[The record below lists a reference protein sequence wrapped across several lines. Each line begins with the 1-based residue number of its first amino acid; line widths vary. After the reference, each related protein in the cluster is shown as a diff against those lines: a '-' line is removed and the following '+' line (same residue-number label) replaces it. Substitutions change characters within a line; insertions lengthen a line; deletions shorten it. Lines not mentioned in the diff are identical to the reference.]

1 MPEPGPPSRQGPD
14 MSAMAAGPVPWH
26 RLAVRDGPWDQLLLA
41 SGAGDRASFDTLA
54 RQCRTILHVRALRV
68 VKDVDDADEVVQES
82 LLEVWRNAARYD
94 PARGSVVTWMGQIV
108 RHRAIDHV
116 RSTSA
121 RTARELRAAHGSS
134 AVDIDDTVESVLLS
148 DDHDTVRDAL
158 GGLTDLQLQ
167 AVTLVYYDGLTLRQ
181 AAAWAGVPLPTMK
194 TRVRDAVAR
203 LRSLLYIG
211 SPSNR

>member
-1 MPEPGPPSRQGPD
+1 MPEPCPPSRLGPG
-14 MSAMAAGPVPWH
+14 MSAMAAGHVTGH
-26 RLAVRDGPWDQLLLA
+26 RLAVVDRPWDQLLLA
-41 SGAGDRASFDTLA
+41 AGAGDQASFDTLA
-54 RQCRTILHVRALRV
+54 RQCRTVLHLRALRV

-82 LLEVWRNAARYD
+82 LLEVWCNAARYD

-121 RTARELRAAHGSS
+121 RNARELRAAHGSS

-148 DDHDTVRDAL
+148 EDHDIVRDAL
-158 GGLTDLQLQ
+158 LGLTDLQLQ
-167 AVTLVYYDGLTLRQ
+167 AVTLVYYDGLTLRK
-181 AAAWAGVPLPTMK
+181 AAVSAGVPLPTMK

-203 LRSLLYIG
+203 LRCVLCGG
-211 SPSNR
+211 SSPNR